1 MPSALALHLS
11 PAQVAQRVGDALRTG
26 KCPPERE
33 FDRFLPMELRSVS
46 TTYWSRLCVALRAA
60 EWIRELGIKS
70 VVDVGSGPGKFCV
83 VAGLATEA
91 RFLGV
96 EQRERLVRS
105 ARDLAE
111 TFGVSDRVRFIRGT
125 FGEMP
130 LPVAEAYYFFN
141 PFGENI
147 FGPEDRLDHDVELGN
162 SRYLR
167 DVASAEQLLDD
178 LPSDTY
184 LITYNG
190 FGGEVPKAFRDVRVD
205 RELPSVLRMWR
216 KVDV

>member
-1 MPSALALHLS
+1 MTHAFDLS
-11 PAQVAQRVGDALRTG
+11 PLRRVAEALRSG

-33 FDRFLPMELRSVS
+33 FDRFLPLELRPVS

-60 EWIRELGIKS
+60 QWIRELGIRS

-83 VAGLATEA
+83 VAALASEA

-96 EQRERLVRS
+96 EHRERFVRA
-105 ARDLAE
+105 ARELAD
-111 TFGVSDRVRFIRGT
+111 TFDVWERVHFVRGT
-125 FGEMP
+125 FGDMP
-130 LPVAEAYYFFN
+130 LPVADAYYFFN
-141 PFGENI
+141 PFGENV
-147 FGPEDRLDHDVELGN
+147 FGPEDRLDHEVELGD

-167 DVASAEQLLDD
+167 DVASAEVLLDD
-178 LPSDTY
+178 LPEDTY

-190 FGGEVPKAFRDVRVD
+190 FGGQVPDSFREVRVD

-216 KVDV
+216 KAQP

>member
-1 MPSALALHLS
+1 MADR
-11 PAQVAQRVGDALRTG
+11 VAAAIREGR
-26 KCPPERE
+26 CPPERE
-33 FDRFLPMELRSVS
+33 FDRFLPFELRPMS

-60 EWIRELGIKS
+60 EWIRELGVRT

-83 VAGLATEA
+83 IAALATEA
-91 RFLGV
+91 RFIGV
-96 EQRERLVRS
+96 EQRERLVLA
-105 ARDLAE
+105 ARDLAR
-111 TFGVSDRVRFIRGT
+111 TFGVADRVQFVRGT
-125 FGEMP
+125 FGDMP

-141 PFGENI
+141 PFGENV

-190 FGGEVPKAFRDVRVD
+190 FGGAVPKSFQDVRVD

-216 KVDV
+216 KA